1 MLFMD
6 DSFRIRAVC
15 LHCREKPD
23 VSLESKQ
30 ANDNSVKLQ
39 SSPQER
45 NFLKI
50 NSRALVC
57 VGLYVDPKHLK
68 PCFYFSTRTQDIDRF
83 C

>member
-6 DSFRIRAVC
+6 ESFRIRAVC

-23 VSLESKQ
+23 VFHESKQ

-39 SSPQER
+39 NRLQ
-45 NFLKI
+45 KKKV

-57 VGLYVDPKHLK
+57 VGQFSDP
-68 PCFYFSTRTQDIDRF
+68 RTPPAMLLFFIVHAGH
-83 C
+83 